1 MAARTCTTPARFATG
16 IALSL
21 LLACSGGG
29 RSPDREING
38 GTSDG
43 GRLHDAGSLGDGGVD
58 GDAAAVAPLVIT
70 PAMPT
75 LEVSGSDATL
85 QLTATLAGMPLQA
98 VTWSSD
104 NTRLG
109 YVDGHGVFHS
119 KGLVAGTTTITAT
132 FRGQGGIVHEGTT
145 VLRVVSN
152 VEHTQDGVTA
162 EQKTTLETGTPTTD
176 ASFVWLYPYDKTVF
190 PRGLPGPF
198 LQFGGGAA
206 DALRIVA
213 KVGDLTFKG
222 FYAAKT
228 PASIELPAEIW
239 DAVTNSSDGT
249 TEVTVEVTK
258 LVGADLVGPISQTW
272 RIAAGDLKGIIYY
285 NTYNSPLANNNG
297 AVMRIRPGSEAEV
310 MIGANGTG
318 ITGGCTVCHSVSAQ
332 GNVLAAGRNWGG
344 SGNDDGNP
352 QDSKTFDLLQDGT
365 TPERSTNNDGR
376 LFPFAGLTP
385 DGSMLVSN
393 AVPNEGSPIRG
404 LQGESPS
411 RLFLTA
417 TGMMIDAP
425 TLTDQVKYALTPVFS
440 PDGKLFAFSSYDGDD
455 KANKLKVMS
464 VNLNAQPPVFGAPR
478 EVASTSEGIVGWPSF
493 FPDGK
498 GLMFHQGERFDTNTH
513 GGGKSYAE
521 LRLADVTTNTVNPL
535 RTLNG
540 WLNATETYLP
550 YPNQVSNNEPD
561 PETGLN
567 YEPSVL
573 PVPVGGY
580 YWVLFTS
587 RRAYGHTLAPG
598 GTVSGSGNKWGRL
611 VNEAEVPSPRKKLW
625 VAAID
630 LDYSGKED
638 PSHPAFYLPG
648 QELEAGNMR
657 AYATLAPCKQEG
669 DSCSS
674 GADCCEGFCRQI
686 DASGEFGDVEYTCV
700 PPVAGCSNIDESCQ
714 SDADCCGYTRGDTCI
729 NNRCAAPFID
739 LQ

>member
-1 MAARTCTTPARFATG
+1 MAARLRTTPPKLAAGF
-16 IALSL
+16 ALSFL
-21 LLACSGGG
+21 IACSGGG
-29 RSPDREING
+29 RK
-38 GTSDG
+38 SDG
-43 GRLHDAGSLGDGGVD
+43 PVDDGLQGDSGAGDGDVGDGGD
-58 GDAAAVAPLVIT
+58 DDTITPLVIT
-70 PAMPT
+70 PEMPT
-75 LEVSGSDATL
+75 LQVSGTAATI
-85 QLTATLAGMPLQA
+85 QLTATLGGLPLQA

-109 YVDGHGVFHS
+109 YVDGQGVFHS
-119 KGLVAGTTTITAT
+119 SGLVAGTTTVTAR
-132 FRGQGGIVHEGTT
+132 FRGEGGLVHEGTT
-145 VLRVVSN
+145 VLRVISN
-152 VEHTQDGVTA
+152 VERTQDGVTP
-162 EQKTTLETGTPTTD
+162 EQKTAIETGTPTAD
-176 ASFVWLYPYDKTVF
+176 ATFVWLYPYDKTVF

-213 KVGDLTFKG
+213 KVGDFTFKG
-222 FYAAKT
+222 FYAAKN

-249 TEVTVEVTK
+249 MEVTVEVTK
-258 LVGADLVGPISQTW
+258 LVGANVVGPTAQTW

-297 AVMRIRPGSEAEV
+297 AVMRIRPGEQAEV
-310 MIGANGTG
+310 MIGRNGEG
-318 ITGGCTVCHSVSAQ
+318 IEGGCTVCHSVSAQ
-332 GNVLAAGRNWGG
+332 GNVLAAGREWG
-344 SGNDDGNP
+344 DGNP
-352 QDSKTFDLLQDGT
+352 RDSKTFDLLDDGT
-365 TPERSTNNDGR
+365 TPERGTNSEGR
-376 LFPFAGLTP
+376 MFPFAALTP
-385 DGSMLVSN
+385 DGTMLVN
-393 AVPNEGSPIRG
+393 NGVPKSGSPIRG
-404 LQGESPS
+404 LDGEYVTQLFDSKTTQVIAAPS
-411 RLFLTA
+411 
-417 TGMMIDAP
+417 
-425 TLTDQVKYALTPVFS
+425 LTDQVKYALTPVFS
-440 PDGKLFAFSSYDGDD
+440 PDAKFFAYSSFDGED
-455 KANKLKVMS
+455 KARKLKVMD
-464 VNLNAQPPVFGAPR
+464 VDMAAQPPLFGTPR
-478 EVASTSEGIVGWPSF
+478 DVATTDTGIVGWPSF

-513 GGGKSYAE
+513 GGGQSHAE
-521 LRLADVTTNTVNPL
+521 LRLADTATNTVNPL
-535 RTLNG
+535 ATLNG
-540 WLNATETYLP
+540 WLNQTDTYLP
-550 YPNQVSNNEPD
+550 YPNQVRDDKPD

-598 GTVSGSGNKWGRL
+598 GTVAGSDNKWGSL
-611 VNEAEVPSPRKKLW
+611 VDDNEVPSPRKKLW

-630 LDYSGKED
+630 LDYSGKAD

-669 DSCSS
+669 DTCSS

-686 DASGEFGDVEYTCV
+686 DASGEFGEVQYTCV
-700 PPVAGCSNIDESCQ
+700 PPVAGCSNIDETCTTS
-714 SDADCCGYTRGDTCI
+714 ADCCGYESGDTCI